1 MHLSS
6 NLPIYIAV
14 KLDVV
19 CSSAI
24 AGVVVVGIALGFE
37 PRTVVPLTTKPDVKL
52 ELGAGLVPTGLEL
65 EPF

>member
-1 MHLSS
+1 MDFSS

-24 AGVVVVGIALGFE
+24 VGVVVGIALGFE